1 MYVFSTCV
9 GSHTSSQNHRVLLAG
24 SSFSGAHAHICVIT
38 HGVCKPLQILACV
51 CECMCTSMSPAAAL
65 HRHPRV
71 RQRRRQEEGEDHARG
86 RTGAWQGR
94 RGRGRA
100 SEGATS
106 AICSYADRHVTPRR
120 SIGYVDKALLKLR
133 PLLTI
138 RRGTIANCHAS
149 RHNLLHIKH
158 RASIYLFR
166 E

>member
-1 MYVFSTCV
+1 MHVHIYVPRCCSPPPPP
-9 GSHTSSQNHRVLLAG
+9 S
-24 SSFSGAHAHICVIT
+24 
-38 HGVCKPLQILACV
+38 P
-51 CECMCTSMSPAAAL
+51 PAAKT
-65 HRHPRV
+65 RRGRGPRAGAD
-71 RQRRRQEEGEDHARG
+71 RRRVQREGR
-86 RTGAWQGR
+86 R

-158 RASIYLFR
+158 RAQFLRTYVRKPQCKHVLGNVHVRRLAS
-166 E
+166 ENSWS

>member
-86 RTGAWQGR
+86 RMARTTRKRASKR
-94 RGRGRA
+94 RGHLGNLFLCRSARHAEAVHWVCRQGTA
-100 SEGATS
+100 QAEATTYHTTRYDS
-106 AICSYADRHVTPRR
+106 KLPR
-120 SIGYVDKALLKLR
+120 VA
-133 PLLTI
+133 P
-138 RRGTIANCHAS
+138 
-149 RHNLLHIKH
+149 
-158 RASIYLFR
+158 
-166 E
+166 

>member
-86 RTGAWQGR
+86 RTGGGCRGKDDEEEGEQAKGPPRQSVPMQIGTSR
-94 RGRGRA
+94 RGGPLGMSTRH
-100 SEGATS
+100 
-106 AICSYADRHVTPRR
+106 CS
-120 SIGYVDKALLKLR
+120 S
-133 PLLTI
+133 
-138 RRGTIANCHAS
+138 
-149 RHNLLHIKH
+149 
-158 RASIYLFR
+158 
-166 E
+166 